1 MQACARVCLEAACPG
16 FNASAALPPL
26 TLGETHT
33 EAGGMSRP
41 LRGKMK
47 INVVRQGGI
56 AGANSGAAPRLR
68 RPGFGGRSRVR
79 VHRVN

>member
-1 MQACARVCLEAACPG
+1 MQACACVCLEAACPG

-33 EAGGMSRP
+33 ELEACHGRYM
-41 LRGKMK
+41 GKMK
-47 INVVRQGGI
+47 INVVRQGEI